1 MVQSKKRGVFKLNT
15 VEDANKI
22 QIILGGDD
30 TIADVKDDLGFDD
43 DLELNDCDLVFSE
56 FSRSQS
62 SIHTFHL
69 IDESSQS

>member
-1 MVQSKKRGVFKLNT
+1 MVQSKKRGVFKLHT

-30 TIADVKDDLGFDD
+30 TIVDVKDDLGFDD
-43 DLELNDCDLVFSE
+43 DLELNDCE

-62 SIHTFHL
+62 SIRTFHL